1 MTCLKGTLFMVHN
14 SQPAQSLDSRDQVG
28 QTSFWNGLQ
37 GHPHPNKQQ
46 YNLSLTSLKLRHTWE
61 THTSVPLKLMETH
74 GVERG
79 QLTVSAHA
87 TLHKPYLSLFSLSLS
102 LSPAV
107 SLPAQQVMTS
117 SVHAFFSEHVQN
129 RESCCH
135 GNSCCLYALKWTSNI
150 G

>member
-74 GVERG
+74 GGRERSADCLSSCYTT
-79 QLTVSAHA
+79 QAISLSMLTHS
-87 TLHKPYLSLFSLSLS
+87 LSLRLFLYQHNRWWPHLFMLFSLSMCKTGD
-102 LSPAV
+102 PAV
-107 SLPAQQVMTS
+107 MVTLAACMLLNGHP
-117 SVHAFFSEHVQN
+117 
-129 RESCCH
+129 
-135 GNSCCLYALKWTSNI
+135 I
-150 G
+150 